1 MGTLAHLV
9 PAPRLGRRRQ
19 VAARPGF
26 AAPCRASCPVV
37 REKAGFTHDGGNFW
51 TLVCVEN
58 VLVRT
63 ARKMIWRDN
72 DNFPHKKA
80 GRALRPTCFHQVT
93 VGKLAVQPFTAIGIN
108 LILQDTEVQD
118 LFVSDLAFVLPFPLS
133 QERIESPRNVCS
145 KYRPSLENE

>member
-1 MGTLAHLV
+1 MSGLV
-9 PAPRLGRRRQ
+9 PLSC
-19 VAARPGF
+19 VKRPVLRTTGVNW
-26 AAPCRASCPVV
+26 AL
-37 REKAGFTHDGGNFW
+37 T
-51 TLVCVEN
+51 CVEN

-72 DNFPHKKA
+72 DNFSHKKT

-93 VGKLAVQPFTAIGIN
+93 VGKLAVQPFAAIGIN
-108 LILQDTEVQD
+108 FILQDTEVQD

-145 KYRPSLENE
+145 KYRPGLENE

>member
-1 MGTLAHLV
+1 MSDLV
-9 PAPRLGRRRQ
+9 PLSC
-19 VAARPGF
+19 VKRPVLRTTG
-26 AAPCRASCPVV
+26 ANWAL
-37 REKAGFTHDGGNFW
+37 T
-51 TLVCVEN
+51 CVEN

-72 DNFPHKKA
+72 DNFSHKKT

-93 VGKLAVQPFTAIGIN
+93 VGKLAVQPFAAIGIN
-108 LILQDTEVQD
+108 FILQDTEVQD

-145 KYRPSLENE
+145 KYRPGLENE